1 MKKNQIILLTL
12 IGFILVGSFIY
23 TEYTKFQT
31 FEFPDV
37 TVLFNDEV
45 IPFSNLDYSYE
56 SLGFNKGIQG
66 GVDDVLEFEIL
77 DPAHSEFNLNTLTD
91 IDPTQMNYVVS
102 YEGTTIYD
110 ANELPDL
117 QSLIIDEEDETIN
130 QGDYTVHLN
139 WSYAESDDVDFN
151 GSGAATF
158 KLTVKQP
165 LAAVIDVNS
174 VNPGEFVKVSSLYGL
189 PGERFEIT
197 TNLTS
202 KPIETYEIP
211 GGFEAFIPVDYRMT
225 SGDYHITVHYFEN
238 GIVSR
243 SEELPVS
250 ISLKEFPTQHLI
262 MPEST
267 VASTMTADTSAEYN
281 AVLIPTRALKTPT
294 RYFEEQFVSPT
305 DGGIITT
312 DFALTRYTNDNP
324 IPSRHAAL
332 DIALPTGTPVSA
344 VASGKAVVSRYL
356 QLTGNTIMIDH
367 GYGLI
372 SYYYHLDELKIEE
385 GAMVTQND
393 FIATVGTTGYSTG
406 PHLHFAISL
415 NEIYL
420 NPWFFFPFD
429 GFVMNEN

>member
-12 IGFILVGSFIY
+12 IAFILVGSFIY

-31 FEFPDV
+31 FEFPNM

-45 IPFSNLDYSYE
+45 IPLSNLDYSYD
-56 SLGFNKGIQG
+56 SLGFNKKMQRGD
-66 GVDDVLEFEIL
+66 DDVLEFEIV
-77 DPAHSEFNLNTLTD
+77 DAAHSDFNLNTLIDIAPTD
-91 IDPTQMNYVVS
+91 MNYVVTH
-102 YEGTTIYD
+102 EGTTIYD

-117 QSLIIDEEDETIN
+117 QSLIINDNDETIN
-130 QGDYTVHLN
+130 QGDYTVNLN
-139 WSYAESDDVDFN
+139 WSYALSDGVDFN
-151 GSGAATF
+151 GSGSATF

-165 LAAVIDVNS
+165 LAAVINETS
-174 VNPGEFVKVSSLYGL
+174 VNPGEFVTVSSQYGL
-189 PGERFEIT
+189 PEESFKIV
-197 TNLTS
+197 TNLTG
-202 KPIETYEIP
+202 KPIETYEVD
-211 GGFEAFIPVDYRMT
+211 GGFEAFIPVDYRIA
-225 SGDYHITVHYFEN
+225 SGDYLITVNYFEN
-238 GIVSR
+238 GIVCR
-243 SEELPVS
+243 SEEFP
-250 ISLKEFPTQHLI
+250 ISVLEKDFPTQHLI

-267 VASTMTADTSAEYN
+267 VATTMTADTSAEYN

-294 RYFEEQFVSPT
+294 RYFEEQFVAPT

-332 DIALPTGTPVSA
+332 DIALPTGTAVSA
-344 VASGKAVVSRYL
+344 VASGRAVVSRYL

-393 FIATVGTTGYSTG
+393 LIATVGTTGYSTG

-420 NPWFFFPFD
+420 NPWFFFSFD
-429 GFVMNEN
+429 GFAMNEN